1 MKRKSVR
8 HGAAAALGVTLM
20 FTACVLPASEVT
32 VTDLSTT
39 KAQPDDVAISQ
50 QVAALISA
58 DQRIRGTRLEISTSH
73 GIVSLSGRVETVAMI
88 YRTIELA
95 RRVNGVRAVNDDGLI
110 QASY

>member
-1 MKRKSVR
+1 MNRKSLR
-8 HGAAAALGVTLM
+8 HGVAAALGATLM
-20 FTACVLPASEVT
+20 FTACAVAAAEVA
-32 VTDLSTT
+32 VVDLSTT
-39 KAQPDDVAISQ
+39 KAQPADAEISQ
-50 QVAALISA
+50 QIAALISA
-58 DQRIRGTRLEISTSH
+58 DQRIRGTRLEVSTSR

>member
-1 MKRKSVR
+1 MSIKFIHRSV
-8 HGAAAALGVTLM
+8 AATLGVTLM
-20 FTACVLPASEVT
+20 LTAFAVPASQVAVASASAT
-32 VTDLSTT
+32 
-39 KAQPDDVAISQ
+39 QPSDAAISQ
-50 QVAALISA
+50 QIAAVISA
-58 DQRIRGTRLEISTSH
+58 DQRIRGTRLEVSTSR